1 MGRGARGRIT
11 AANVRH
17 GDQRAMTGSTAGR
30 SPTVSVVIPTLN
42 AAPFL
47 PRLFEAIF
55 EQEPTTPMEV
65 VLVDSLS
72 TDATRGIAASDPRV
86 RVVPIPNFAHGRAR
100 NLGAREARG
109 EIVVLLTQDA
119 LPADRRWLSAL
130 LAPFDDPH
138 VVAAYSRQVPDPDA
152 NPMERFFLAKRFPA
166 GPPARREKRGT
177 APLQLEDVF
186 FSNVSAAIRRET
198 LLRHPF
204 DEELIMSEDQQFS
217 RDVIAA
223 GHVVAYQ
230 PESVVRHSH
239 NYSLPICF
247 RRYFDSVYSLR
258 LLFPRHGLGTTAS
271 MGASYL
277 AEEVRHMVRNHPL
290 SLPYYFLYNLA
301 KIGGSLAA
309 HVADRLP
316 RRVVRAMSLHRYHWE
331 D

>member
-1 MGRGARGRIT
+1 
-11 AANVRH
+11 
-17 GDQRAMTGSTAGR
+17 MTDSTAGR

-47 PRLFEAIF
+47 PALLKAVFG
-55 EQEPTTPMEV
+55 QEPATPMEV
-65 VLVDSLS
+65 VLVDSMS
-72 TDATRGIAASDPRV
+72 TDATRGIAAAEPRV
-86 RVVPIPNFAHGRAR
+86 RVVPIDNFAHGRAR

-119 LPADRRWLSAL
+119 LPADSRWLSQL
-130 LAPFDDPH
+130 LAPFVDPR
-138 VVAAYSRQVPDPDA
+138 VVASYSRQVPYPDA
-152 NPMERFFLAKRFPA
+152 NPMERFFLAQRFPD
-166 GPPARREKRGT
+166 GPPVRREKRGP

-223 GHVVAYQ
+223 GHAVAYQ
-230 PESVVRHSH
+230 PASVVFHSH
-239 NYSLPICF
+239 NYSLSVCF
-247 RRYFDSVYSLR
+247 RRYFDSVYSLM

-277 AEEVRHMVRNHPL
+277 AAEVRHMVRNHPR

-309 HVADRLP
+309 HAADRLP
-316 RRVVRAMSLHRYHWE
+316 RRVVRAMSLHRYHWKDE
-331 D
+331 